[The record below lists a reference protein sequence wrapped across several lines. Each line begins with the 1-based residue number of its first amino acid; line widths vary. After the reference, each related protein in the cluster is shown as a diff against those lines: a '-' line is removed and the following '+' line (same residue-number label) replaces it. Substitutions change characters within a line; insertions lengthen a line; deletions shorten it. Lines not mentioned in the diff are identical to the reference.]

1 MIRLEEGG
9 ANNTAIDKNVEQLK
23 QVTSQENQNEVEIQ
37 KSLGIGRKDLMQKLK
52 EGIMNNIE
60 RKMHQHVIQEEEFD
74 RKTKIEAK
82 GLDDDV
88 NKAKIEAKN
97 QIKEALNKRDELTKK
112 INSENDDETLKQ
124 RLLQQLGSVE
134 NQLLKSMN
142 AESED

>member
-60 RKMHQHVIQEEEFD
+60 RKMHQHTIQEEEFD

-97 QIKEALNKRDELTKK
+97 
-112 INSENDDETLKQ
+112 
-124 RLLQQLGSVE
+124 
-134 NQLLKSMN
+134 
-142 AESED
+142 

>member
-60 RKMHQHVIQEEEFD
+60 RKMHQHTI
-74 RKTKIEAK
+74 
-82 GLDDDV
+82 
-88 NKAKIEAKN
+88 
-97 QIKEALNKRDELTKK
+97 
-112 INSENDDETLKQ
+112 
-124 RLLQQLGSVE
+124 
-134 NQLLKSMN
+134 
-142 AESED
+142 

>member
-134 NQLLKSMN
+134 DQLLKSMN